1 MLDTLVV
8 QADPKQY
15 DIEALPYLVSHLSN
29 DNGVVGFR
37 SSMDST
43 SRIFFNIIYID
54 SLTNSPSIL
63 KNMKNDTLTINYEG
77 GDVGKVV
84 NKFKF

>member
-15 DIEALPYLVSHLSN
+15 DLEALPYFVSHLSN

-37 SSMDST
+37 SSMDSA
-43 SRIFFNIIYID
+43 SQIFFNIIYID
-54 SLTNSPSIL
+54 SLTNGTSIL
-63 KNMKNDTLTINYEG
+63 KNMKSDTLIVNYEG
-77 GDVGKVV
+77 G
-84 NKFKF
+84 